1 MLSFKQS
8 MSGTVVPQISV
19 RYLKFHSAECL
30 HNETGDSIHQQ
41 IDSMHKDLEQKEAN
55 KLKRS
60 RWLEIIKLTAE
71 INQV

>member
-8 MSGTVVPQISV
+8 MSGTVVSQISA
-19 RYLKFHSAECL
+19 RYLQFHSAECL
-30 HNETGDSIHQQ
+30 QSETGDSIHQQ
-41 IDSMHKDLEQKEAN
+41 IDSMHKDLKQKEAN